1 MGFYARH
8 ILPRLIEL
16 AMKNKEAARLRAA
29 SVPQA
34 SGEVLEIG
42 IGSGLNL
49 PFYSSKVRRVHGVD
63 PSAELQQLARKRAVG
78 RSADIDFVL
87 QSADE
92 PLPFG
97 DASMD
102 TVVMTWTLCSIPD
115 PPKALE
121 EMRRVLKARGRLI
134 FIEHGRSPDRG
145 VAAWQDR
152 LTPAWKRIG
161 GGCHLNRKVDDLIAA
176 AGFHIDELS
185 TFYLPGPRPMTYT
198 YQGVARRNLA

>member
-29 SVPQA
+29 CVPKA

-49 PFYSSKVRRVHGVD
+49 PFYSSEARRVHGVD
-63 PSAELQQLARKRAVG
+63 PSAELQRLARKRAAG
-78 RSADIDFVL
+78 HSAEIDFVL

-102 TVVMTWTLCSIPD
+102 TVVMTWTLCSIPN
-115 PPKALE
+115 PPKALK
-121 EMRRVLKARGRLI
+121 EMRRVLKSTGRLI

-161 GGCHLNRKVDDLIAA
+161 GGCHLNRKVDELIEQ
-176 AGFHIDELS
+176 AGFQMQELRN
-185 TFYLPGPRPMTYT
+185 FYVRGLRPMTYM
-198 YQGVARRNLA
+198 YQGIARRSE

>member
-16 AMKNKEAARLRAA
+16 AMKNKEAARLRATC
-29 SVPQA
+29 VPKA

-49 PFYSSKVRRVHGVD
+49 PFYSSEVRRVHGVD
-63 PSAELQQLARKRAVG
+63 PSAELQRLARKRAAG
-78 RSADIDFVL
+78 RSAEIDFVL

-102 TVVMTWTLCSIPD
+102 TVVMTWTLCSIPNTS
-115 PPKALE
+115 KALDE
-121 EMRRVLKARGRLI
+121 VRRVLKPEGRFI
-134 FIEHGRSPDRG
+134 FIEHGRSPEPA

-152 LTPAWKRIG
+152 LTPLWKRIG
-161 GGCHLNRKVDDLIAA
+161 GGCHLNRKVDELIEQ
-176 AGFHIDELS
+176 AGFQMQELRN
-185 TFYLPGPRPMTYT
+185 FYVRGLRPMTYM
-198 YQGVARRNLA
+198 YQGIARRSE

>member
-16 AMKNKEAARLRAA
+16 GMKNKEAARLRAA
-29 SVPQA
+29 SVPRA

-49 PFYSSKVRRVHGVD
+49 PYYSAEVRRVHGVD
-63 PSAELQQLARKRAVG
+63 PSAELQRLARKRAAG

-97 DASMD
+97 NASMD
-102 TVVMTWTLCSIPD
+102 TVVMTWTLCSIPN
-115 PPKALE
+115 PLRALE
-121 EMRRVLKARGRLI
+121 EMRRVLKSTGRLI
-134 FIEHGRSPDRG
+134 FVEHGRSPDRG

-161 GGCHLNRKVDDLIAA
+161 GGCHLNRKVDELIAA
-176 AGFHIDELS
+176 AGFCVDELS
-185 TFYLPGPRPMTYT
+185 TFYLPGLRPMTYM

>member
-1 MGFYARH
+1 VGFYARH

-16 AMKNKEAARLRAA
+16 AMKNKEATRLRAA
-29 SVPQA
+29 CVPEA

-49 PFYSSKVRRVHGVD
+49 PFYSPQVRRVHGVD
-63 PSAELQQLARKRAVG
+63 PSAELQRLARKRAAG
-78 RSADIDFVL
+78 HSADVDFVL

-97 DASMD
+97 DASID

-115 PPKALE
+115 PPKALR
-121 EMRRVLKARGRLI
+121 EMRRVLKSTGRLI
-134 FIEHGRSPDRG
+134 FIEHGRSPDRR
-145 VAAWQDR
+145 VATWQDR

-176 AGFHIDELS
+176 AGFRIDELS
-185 TFYLPGPRPMTYT
+185 TFYLPGLRPMAYT
-198 YQGVARRNLA
+198 YRGVARGNLE